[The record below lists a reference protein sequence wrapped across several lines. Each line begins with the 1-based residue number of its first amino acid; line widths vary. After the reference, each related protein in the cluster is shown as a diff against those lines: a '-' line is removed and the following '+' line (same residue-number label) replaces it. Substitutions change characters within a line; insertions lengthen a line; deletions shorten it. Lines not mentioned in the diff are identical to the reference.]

1 MALLDVML
9 QFHVI
14 LYILQL
20 LLYTFYIFLYIGI
33 VLRFYGLFVLKLKK
47 RGCCST
53 CITAGIVFNN
63 IVHVC

>member
-9 QFHVI
+9 PFHVI

-33 VLRFYGLFVLKLKK
+33 VLGFYGLFVLKIKETQMLFNLYHS
-47 RGCCST
+47 RN
-53 CITAGIVFNN
+53 CI
-63 IVHVC
+63 